1 MNLSLETLA
10 IFLRVLG
17 ASAPALPG
25 DVLQVR
31 PGGGAR
37 RMLSVLHAIG
47 VGCIPWGAGGGL
59 VAGGGV
65 RERRGG

>member
-31 PGGGAR
+31 PGGGALR
-37 RMLSVLHAIG
+37 VLSVPSMLHA
-47 VGCIPWGAGGGL
+47 VVLW
-59 VAGGGV
+59 
-65 RERRGG
+65 